1 MIVPFAAG
9 GPTDVIARIVT
20 GHMAQ
25 TLGQSIIIENV
36 VGAGGTTATTR
47 AARAANDGY
56 TLITGHMGTHAAS
69 VPLYPNLAYHPEKD
83 FEPVA
88 LLAGTPILI
97 LARKDFAP
105 KDLKEFVAYVK
116 ANADKVNAAHAG
128 IGSVSHVSCELLN
141 SILDVKPVGVP
152 FNGTGPAMNALV
164 GGQVDYMC
172 DQIVNAV
179 PQINGGT
186 IKAYAI
192 ATPERNPSL
201 PNVPTTAEAGLPAF
215 QAQAWN
221 AIFAPKGTPAPIV
234 ARLNAAA
241 AKALDDENVRK
252 RLLDLGSVIPGP
264 LERTPEALA
273 TLVKDEIA
281 KWIARAQAGELINA
295 IKQIGK
301 GRSTRF
307 RPLSF
312 AERIIIFRGII
323 GGSRIGAV
331 DCSLRPLNSPSLERP
346 EDLARHEPVPR
357 PARTDSRRRRGEAR
371 PHRHR
376 HAVDLRPS
384 DALQSG
390 GRLSDADHQE
400 AAAEVDRARA
410 AVVPDG
416 RHQHQISAR
425 TTASRSGT
433 NGPTPMAIS
442 ARSMARSGAPGRRRT
457 AAASTRS
464 PTSST

>member
-1 MIVPFAAG
+1 MNLYRRLLVASGLATLASLSALPAHAQAQPYPARSITMIVPFAAG
-9 GPTDVIARIVT
+9 GPTDVISRIVT

-105 KDLKEFVAYVK
+105 KDLKEFISYVK
-116 ANADKVNAAHAG
+116 TNVEKVNAAHAG
-128 IGSVSHVSCELLN
+128 IGSVSHVSCQLLN
-141 SILDVKPVGVP
+141 SILDIKPTGVP

-186 IKAYAI
+186 IKAYAV
-192 ATPERNPSL
+192 ATPARNPSL
-201 PNVPTTAEAGLPAF
+201 PDLPTTTEAGLPAF

-221 AIFAPKGTPAPIV
+221 AIFAPKGTPAPIIEK
-234 ARLNAAA
+234 LNAAA

-252 RLLDLGSVIPGP
+252 RLLDLGSVIPAAA
-264 LERTPEALA
+264 ERTPEALA
-273 TLVKDEIA
+273 SLVKSEVA
-281 KWIARAQAGELINA
+281 KW
-295 IKQIGK
+295 
-301 GRSTRF
+301 T
-307 RPLSF
+307 
-312 AERIIIFRGII
+312 
-323 GGSRIGAV
+323 
-331 DCSLRPLNSPSLERP
+331 
-346 EDLARHEPVPR
+346 PVLK
-357 PARTDSRRRRGEAR
+357 PA
-371 PHRHR
+371 
-376 HAVDLRPS
+376 
-384 DALQSG
+384 
-390 GRLSDADHQE
+390 
-400 AAAEVDRARA
+400 
-410 AVVPDG
+410 
-416 RHQHQISAR
+416 
-425 TTASRSGT
+425 T
-433 NGPTPMAIS
+433 N
-442 ARSMARSGAPGRRRT
+442 
-457 AAASTRS
+457 
-464 PTSST
+464 

>member
-1 MIVPFAAG
+1 MLVAGGLATLASLSALPAHAQTQPYPSRAITMIVPFAAG
-9 GPTDVIARIVT
+9 GPTDVISRIVT

-105 KDLKEFVAYVK
+105 KDLKEFISYVK
-116 ANADKVNAAHAG
+116 TNVEKVNAAHAG
-128 IGSVSHVSCELLN
+128 IGSVSHVSCQLLN
-141 SILDVKPVGVP
+141 SILDIKPTGVP

-186 IKAYAI
+186 IKAYAV
-192 ATPERNPSL
+192 ATPARNPSL
-201 PNVPTTAEAGLPAF
+201 PDLPTTTEAGLPAF

-221 AIFAPKGTPAPIV
+221 AIFAPKGTPAPIIEK
-234 ARLNAAA
+234 LNAAA

-264 LERTPEALA
+264 ADRTPEALA
-273 TLVKDEIA
+273 ALVKSEIA
-281 KWIARAQAGELINA
+281 KW
-295 IKQIGK
+295 
-301 GRSTRF
+301 T
-307 RPLSF
+307 
-312 AERIIIFRGII
+312 
-323 GGSRIGAV
+323 
-331 DCSLRPLNSPSLERP
+331 
-346 EDLARHEPVPR
+346 PVLK
-357 PARTDSRRRRGEAR
+357 PA
-371 PHRHR
+371 
-376 HAVDLRPS
+376 
-384 DALQSG
+384 
-390 GRLSDADHQE
+390 
-400 AAAEVDRARA
+400 
-410 AVVPDG
+410 
-416 RHQHQISAR
+416 
-425 TTASRSGT
+425 T
-433 NGPTPMAIS
+433 N
-442 ARSMARSGAPGRRRT
+442 
-457 AAASTRS
+457 
-464 PTSST
+464 